1 MTANNCDPR
10 ALKVAQALHDR
21 ENPQATILFGSR
33 ARGDY
38 EEGRSDIDI
47 IQVNPRVPNQR
58 YKDGATEW
66 AEGIAQAIYGRPVP
80 VQLVWFSLA
89 DFHENTRYINHITT
103 RALLDGVVMSP
114 HPENYRSRYSGDLH
128 ESEYEY
134 MWEDYENR
142 LSHAEQH
149 LRVFQT
155 LDDLRESDLMI
166 AQHAHSAL
174 EHAMKAVI
182 AALGAAYPSTHNLA
196 HLIGTI
202 RRLPD
207 SELHDFALSIPPDVY
222 SEYSGHQEYL
232 TGRVN
237 PTLTQLP
244 DYRERTV
251 ADTQRLLDRARA
263 VRRRHDT

>member
-10 ALKVAQALHDR
+10 AVKVARALHER
-21 ENPQATILFGSR
+21 EKPQATILFGSR

-47 IQVNPRVPNQR
+47 IQVKPRVPNQK

-80 VQLVWFSLA
+80 VQLVWFSHD

-114 HPENYRSRYSGDLH
+114 HPENYRSRYSDDLP

-182 AALGAAYPSTHNLA
+182 AARGATYPSTHNLA
-196 HLIGTI
+196 HLVGTI

-207 SELHDFALSIPPDVY
+207 PELQDFALSIPPDVY
-222 SEYSGHQEYL
+222 SEYAGHQEYL
-232 TGRVN
+232 AGRVN

-251 ADTQRLLDRARA
+251 SDAQRLIDRARA
-263 VRRRHDT
+263 VRQTHDR